1 MNSMWN
7 LWLCLKFILC
17 ALALCASHAAM
28 AAVPFTCSGD
38 IYQVQSGQL
47 RIFDPNSSTYVDI
60 GSGGVGY
67 NAIGYN
73 QNDNLIYGIRN
84 RKLIQIDANGD
95 VVDIFDPDINSFAGD
110 MDLNNQLWIRDGNTF
125 TVINVVTQTVNVINV
140 DASFFPSGSADIAF
154 VNTLSGDRIVQVGRS
169 DMALYDPA
177 TGINIV
183 RSVANLPNEGAT
195 GAIWAD
201 NSGRVFF
208 FKNETGNVYE
218 LFDYMT
224 ASPRAVLVAVGIASG
239 SNDGTSCR
247 AANFPNFAPLA
258 FDDEFRTE
266 ADTPIS
272 GNILDDNGMGAD
284 NDPEGSTL
292 TVVTTPIEQP
302 ANGTVTLNADGSFT
316 YTPNPG
322 FFGVDSFVYQ
332 IADSSGITA
341 TATVNIIEI
350 RAELEVEKQS
360 QVFTATS
367 FTQFALPENDVIYTI
382 TVRNIG
388 TGPTDSDTLFL
399 VDTMPAN
406 IRFFN
411 DDIDSGGGNNFPGA
425 HAIAFVDNGSGTDF
439 DANRDVRFSDSNS
452 KPRNFSDCNYTPTV
466 GYDPNVKFICI
477 NPKGQMVSNDEPPSF
492 SLSFRA
498 RID

>member
-1 MNSMWN
+1 M
-7 LWLCLKFILC
+7 I
-17 ALALCASHAAM
+17 AILALTATNTAM

-47 RIFDPNSSTYVDI
+47 RIFDPNSSTYLDI
-60 GSGGVGY
+60 GSKGNSY

-73 QNDNLIYGIRN
+73 QNDNLIYGIRD

-95 VVDIFDPDINSFAGD
+95 VVDIFDLDIRSFAGD
-110 MDLNNQLWIRDGNTF
+110 MDLNNQLWVRDGNAYK
-125 TVINVVTQTVNVINV
+125 VINVVTQNV
-140 DASFFPSGSADIAF
+140 DVVDVDSSFFPGGSADIAF
-154 VNTLSGDRIVQVGRS
+154 VNTASGDRIVQVGRS
-169 DMALYDPA
+169 DMAIYDPF
-177 TGINIV
+177 TGSNSIK
-183 RSVANLPNEGAT
+183 RVANLPNEGST

-208 FKNETGNVYE
+208 FKNTTGNVYE
-218 LFDYMT
+218 LFDYLT
-224 ASPRAVLVAVGIASG
+224 DSPRAVLVAVGVASS

-266 ADTPIS
+266 ADTPVS

-292 TVVTTPIEQP
+292 TVDTIPIQQP

-350 RAELEVEKQS
+350 RAELEVEKES

-367 FTQFALPENDVIYTI
+367 FTQFALPDNDVIYTI

-388 TGPTDSDTLFL
+388 TGPTDADTIFL
-399 VDTMPAN
+399 VDRMPAN

-411 DDIDSGGGNNFPGA
+411 DDIDSGGNNSFSGT
-425 HAIAFVDNGSGTDF
+425 HAIGFIDNGSGTDF
-439 DANRDVRFSDSNS
+439 DANRDVKYSNGNS
-452 KPRNFSDCNYTPTV
+452 PPSNFSDCNYTPSV

-477 NPKGQMVSNDEPPSF
+477 NPKGQMVSDDEPPSF

>member
-1 MNSMWN
+1 MLN
-7 LWLCLKFILC
+7 LVLKIRYLLC
-17 ALALCASHAAM
+17 ATIMFASNVAM

-47 RIFDPNSSTYVDI
+47 RIFDPNSSTYVDV
-60 GSGGVGY
+60 GSQGNSY

-110 MDLNNQLWIRDGNTF
+110 MDLNNQLWIRDGNSF
-125 TVINVVTQTVNVINV
+125 TVINVVTRAINVIPV
-140 DASFFPSGSADIAF
+140 DSSFFPAGSADIAF
-154 VNTLSGDRIVQVGRS
+154 VNTPLGDRIVQVGRNT
-169 DMALYDPA
+169 MAIYDPVLG
-177 TGINIV
+177 TNIIRNV
-183 RSVANLPNEGAT
+183 DNLPNEGTT

-208 FKNETGNVYE
+208 FKNTTGNVYE
-218 LFDYMT
+218 LFDYLT
-224 ASPRAVLVAVGIASG
+224 PNPRAVLVAVGDASG

-266 ADTPIS
+266 ANTPIS
-272 GNILDDNGMGAD
+272 GNILADNGNGAD

-292 TVVTTPIEQP
+292 IVNITPIQQP
-302 ANGTVTLNADGSFT
+302 TNGTVVLNADGSFT
-316 YTPNPG
+316 YTPNTG
-322 FFGVDSFVYQ
+322 FFGSDSFVYE

-341 TATVNIIEI
+341 TATVNVIEI
-350 RAELEVEKQS
+350 RAKLEVEKKS
-360 QVFTATS
+360 QVFEAAS

-382 TVRNIG
+382 TVRNVG
-388 TGPTDSDTLFL
+388 TGPTDADTIFL
-399 VDTMPAN
+399 VDRMPSN

-411 DDIDSGGGNNFPGA
+411 DDIDSGGGNNFSGS
-425 HAIAFVDNGSGTDF
+425 HAIGFIDNGSGTDF
-439 DANRDVRFSDSNS
+439 DAQRDVRYSNNS
-452 KPRNFSDCNYTPTV
+452 SPPRNFSDCDYNPQA

-477 NPKGQMVSNDEPPSF
+477 NPKGQMAFDDEPPSF